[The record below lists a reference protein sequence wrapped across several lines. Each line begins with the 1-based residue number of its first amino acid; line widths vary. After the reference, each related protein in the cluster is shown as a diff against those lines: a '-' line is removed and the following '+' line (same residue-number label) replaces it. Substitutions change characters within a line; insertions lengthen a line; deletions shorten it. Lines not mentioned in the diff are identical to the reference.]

1 MPLPLPQLD
10 DRTFAQLMEDARK
23 LLPRYAPDWTDYNTH
38 DPGITFIELFAWLTE
53 IQRYYL
59 DRVRD
64 ENYLKFL
71 KLLGIR
77 LKDATSATTD
87 VTFSFVE
94 KQPIL
99 PIRLPKGTKINVNTN
114 TNNLVTTQESNLQYL
129 NPSDCV
135 NDEEKLIF
143 ETDLPVLI
151 TPAKL
156 EQIISSSISGRKD
169 NTDANCQEKLSYY
182 AFGENAETGSY
193 LYLGFNLLY
202 IFDWDKVSDKEN
214 NTDSERLK
222 DYLNY
227 YVGLTWLKSLDCGA
241 ICKNDDGTIITI
253 TDGQQRL
260 TLEIDEFSNIVE
272 LFVNENYLQSI
283 YFIVKNEDNCKLIY
297 GQPFPAQK
305 TLNLKF
311 NLYENYPI
319 RQNKFPEQLADFIPS
334 ATIAWEYCNNKNNWT
349 ELQIKDDETLML
361 SKSGRLWFTAP
372 NDMGTCNIFPFPKQ
386 LYWLRAKVQQTGYE
400 LPPKINTIRLNTI
413 SITQKNTISEVKTFS
428 SENCHTQSISAS
440 YIALVG
446 DNILQVRQF
455 DLTLL
460 LTIFRLQPVNIIYWV
475 FIILQINQELKS
487 QDGCWKDWSNYNLY
501 KDEIKGTITFTFDGK
516 IPPQGK
522 NNLRVI
528 SYLFDFEGLL
538 FLGRSNGLPYQTFS
552 FQSLSVASAT
562 LKVQVREKSNKDY
575 LWRDWIRVDDFH
587 ASKPE
592 EPHYIFDSDNG
603 VICFGDG
610 INGDIPQV
618 PSSLSEKNIRIISCQ
633 TIAGEKGNVEA
644 KTINQFWHPIY
655 TYERELKVENLQE
668 VSGGSE
674 KETLERGKL
683 RARKDLKQISRTV
696 TDKDFE
702 LLALSTPGLRV
713 ARAKAI
719 ISKSEDAKSL
729 VKIVV
734 VPYSE
739 SYKPS
744 KPSKEFIKNVSSY
757 LKSRRLITIQLEI
770 IPPSYVEIS
779 VKATVI
785 IKAGYNPELVRNQ
798 INKTLT
804 EEFLHPLNG
813 GNEGKGWSFGRT
825 VYKSEVYKVIDKTFG
840 VDYVDNLQ
848 LFIINADKNAN
859 PRIKNGNI
867 EISPHSLIYSR
878 QHQVEILIQDK
889 NIYSKIT

>member
-10 DRTFAQLMEDARK
+10 DKTFAQLMEDARK

-77 LKDATSATTD
+77 LKDATSAITD
-87 VTFSFVE
+87 VNFSFVE

-99 PIRLPKGTKINVNTN
+99 PIWLPKGTKVNINTNN

-135 NDEEKLIF
+135 SEEEKLVF
-143 ETDLPVLI
+143 ETDSPVLI
-151 TPAKL
+151 TPTKL

-169 NTDANCQEKLSYY
+169 NTDANYHEKLSYY
-182 AFGENAETGSY
+182 AFGENAETGNY

-202 IFDWDKVSDKEN
+202 IFDWDKVSGREN
-214 NTDSERLK
+214 NIDNERLK

-227 YVGLTWLKSLDCGA
+227 YLGFTWLKNLDCGA
-241 ICKNDDGTIITI
+241 ICKSDCEKVITI
-253 TDGQQRL
+253 TDGQQQL
-260 TLEIDEFSNIVE
+260 IFEIDESNNIVK
-272 LFVNENYLQSI
+272 LFINENYIDSI
-283 YFIVKNEDNCKLIY
+283 YFLIQNENNCKGIY

-319 RQNKFPEQLADFIPS
+319 RQNKFPEQISDFIPS
-334 ATIAWEYCNNKNNWT
+334 ATIAWEYYNSQNNWT
-349 ELQIKDDETLML
+349 ELQIEDDETLML
-361 SKSGRLWFTAP
+361 SKSGRFWFTTP
-372 NDMGTCNIFPFPKQ
+372 NDMGIRNIFPFPKQ
-386 LYWLRAKVQQTGYE
+386 LYWLRAKVQQAGYE

-413 SITQKNTISEVKTFS
+413 SITQKNTVSEVKTFS
-428 SENCHTQSISAS
+428 SDNNHTQSISAS
-440 YIALVG
+440 YVALAG

-460 LTIFRLQPVNIIYWV
+460 LTIFCLKPVDITYWV
-475 FIILQINQELKS
+475 FIILQINQELKAE
-487 QDGCWKDWSNYNLY
+487 DGCWKDWSNYNLY
-501 KDEIKGTITFTFDGK
+501 KDEIEGTITFTFDSK

-522 NNLRVI
+522 NNIRVI
-528 SYLFDFEGLL
+528 SYLFDFENLL

-552 FQSLSVASAT
+552 LQSLSVASAT

-575 LWRDWIRVDDFH
+575 LWRDWNRVDDFH
-587 ASKPE
+587 GSKPKD
-592 EPHYIFDSDNG
+592 PHYIFDSENG
-603 VICFGDG
+603 LIRFGDG

-618 PSSLSEKNIRIISCQ
+618 PLSLSEKNIRIISCQ

-655 TYERELKVENLQE
+655 TYERELKVENLEQ

-734 VPYSE
+734 VPDSE
-739 SYKPS
+739 SPKPQPS
-744 KPSKEFIKNVSSY
+744 KGFLQNVSRY
-757 LKSRRLITIQLEI
+757 LESRRLITTQLQV
-770 IPPSYVEIS
+770 IPPIYVEIS

-785 IKAGYNPELVRNQ
+785 IKAGYNPEQIRNQ

-825 VYKSEVYKVIDKTFG
+825 VYKSEIYQVMDKTFG
-840 VDYVDNLQ
+840 VDYVESLE
-848 LFIINADKNAN
+848 LFIMNADKNTN
-859 PRIKNGNI
+859 PRFKDGNI
-867 EISPHSLIYSR
+867 EISPYSLICSNKHKIKILTYSENR
-878 QHQVEILIQDK
+878 
-889 NIYSKIT
+889 